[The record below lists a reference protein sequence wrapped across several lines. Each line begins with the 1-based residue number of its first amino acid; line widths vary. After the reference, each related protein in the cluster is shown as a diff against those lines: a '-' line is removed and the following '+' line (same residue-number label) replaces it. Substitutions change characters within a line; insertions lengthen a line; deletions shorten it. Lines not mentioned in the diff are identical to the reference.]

1 MTLFVSKGDVAGL
14 DWDVFLRIGALRFSD
29 SSYLRSIRIIRVARA
44 LRGVR
49 VIRLIHY
56 IGALRTLV
64 HLCCI
69 SACVCKSTM

>member
-1 MTLFVSKGDVAGL
+1 M
-14 DWDVFLRIGALRFSD
+14 D
-29 SSYLRSIRIIRVARA
+29 SSYLRTVRFIRIARA

-64 HLCCI
+64 SPDAWH
-69 SACVCKSTM
+69 KGHGG